1 MTGRASPYPGA
12 ERFLP
17 ERRTLAALRKAS
29 AGCRG
34 CPLYSGTTQTVFGA
48 GPRSA
53 RLMLV
58 GEQPGDAE
66 DRAGK
71 PFVGPAG
78 RLLNEALLA
87 AGLDPIEA
95 YITNVVKHFKFITR
109 GGRRFHKTPTRAEV
123 EACRAWIESELATVR
138 PQVLV
143 CLGATAAQALL
154 GRSVRVTLDRGK
166 DLPTPLAPHAVVT
179 IHPSAVLRQR
189 TSADRRRELKRLTAD
204 LAMAARLSADDPR
217 SARPVIS
224 AAGSAR
230 EPR

>member
-1 MTGRASPYPGA
+1 MTRRATPYPGA

-17 ERRTLAALRKAS
+17 ERRTLPALRA
-29 AGCRG
+29 AAAVCRG
-34 CPLYSGTTQTVFGA
+34 CPLFRDATQTVFGA
-48 GPRSA
+48 GRRSA
-53 RLMLV
+53 RIMLV

-78 RLLNEALLA
+78 RLLDEAMA
-87 AGLDPIEA
+87 GAGLDPLEV

-109 GGRRFHKTPTRAEV
+109 GGRRFHKTPARAEV
-123 EACRAWIESELATVR
+123 LACRAWIESELAVVQPR
-138 PQVLV
+138 VLV
-143 CLGATAAQALL
+143 CLGATAAQSLL
-154 GRSVRVTLDRGK
+154 GRAVRVTVDRGK
-166 DLPTPLAPHAVVT
+166 DLPSPLAPHAVVT

-204 LAMAARLSADDPR
+204 LKLAASLSLGTA
-217 SARPVIS
+217 ATS

-230 EPR
+230 GPG

>member
-1 MTGRASPYPGA
+1 MTARATPYPGA

-17 ERRTLAALRKAS
+17 ERRTLPALREAA

-34 CPLYSGTTQTVFGA
+34 CPLYRDATQTVFGA
-48 GPRSA
+48 GRRSA

-58 GEQPGDAE
+58 GEQPGEAE

-78 RLLNEALLA
+78 RLLDEAMA
-87 AGLDPIEA
+87 DAGLDSLEV

-123 EACRAWIESELATVR
+123 QACRAWIESELDVVR

-143 CLGATAAQALL
+143 CLGATAAQSLL
-154 GRSVRVTLDRGK
+154 GRAVRVTVDRGK

-204 LAMAARLSADDPR
+204 LKLAASLSRTPWA
-217 SARPVIS
+217 IS

-230 EPR
+230 GPG

>member
-1 MTGRASPYPGA
+1 MTTRPTPYPGA
-12 ERFLP
+12 ARFLP
-17 ERRTLAALRKAS
+17 ERRTLPALREAA

-34 CPLYSGTTQTVFGA
+34 CPLYRDATQTVFGA
-48 GPRSA
+48 GRPSA

-78 RLLNEALLA
+78 RLLDEAMA
-87 AGLDPIEA
+87 GAGLDSLEV
-95 YITNVVKHFKFITR
+95 YITNVVKHFKFMTR
-109 GGRRFHKTPTRAEV
+109 GGRHFHKTPTRAEV
-123 EACRAWIESELATVR
+123 QACRAWIESELEAVR

-143 CLGATAAQALL
+143 CLGATAARSLL
-154 GRSVRVTLDRGK
+154 GPGVRVTVDRGK

-189 TSADRRRELKRLTAD
+189 TSADRRRELERLTAD
-204 LAMAARLSADDPR
+204 LEL
-217 SARPVIS
+217 
-224 AAGSAR
+224 AAGLSR
-230 EPR
+230 

>member
-1 MTGRASPYPGA
+1 MTARATPYPGG

-17 ERRTLAALRKAS
+17 ERRTLPALREAA

-34 CPLYSGTTQTVFGA
+34 CPLYRDATQTVFGA
-48 GPRSA
+48 GRRSA

-78 RLLNEALLA
+78 RLLGQAMAE
-87 AGLDPIEA
+87 AGLDPLEV

-123 EACRAWIESELATVR
+123 DACRAWIDSELAVVR

-143 CLGATAAQALL
+143 CLGATAARSLL
-154 GRSVRVTLDRGK
+154 GRTVRVTVDRGK
-166 DLPTPLAPHAVVT
+166 DLPTPLSPHAVVT

-204 LAMAARLSADDPR
+204 LKLAASLSRKPA
-217 SARPVIS
+217 AIS

-230 EPR
+230 GPG

>member
-1 MTGRASPYPGA
+1 MTARPTPYPGA

-17 ERRTLAALRKAS
+17 ERRTLPALREAA

-34 CPLYSGTTQTVFGA
+34 CPLYRDATQTVFGEGRRA
-48 GPRSA
+48 A
-53 RLMLV
+53 RVMLV

-78 RLLNEALLA
+78 RLLDEAMA
-87 AGLDPIEA
+87 GAGLDPLEV

-123 EACRAWIESELATVR
+123 EACRAWIESELAVVR
-138 PQVLV
+138 PEVLV
-143 CLGATAAQALL
+143 CLGATAAQSLL
-154 GRSVRVTLDRGK
+154 GRSVRVTVDRGK

-204 LAMAARLSADDPR
+204 LTLAASL
-217 SARPVIS
+217 
-224 AAGSAR
+224 
-230 EPR
+230 

>member
-1 MTGRASPYPGA
+1 MSARPTAYPGA

-17 ERRTLAALRKAS
+17 GRLTLPALRAAA

-34 CPLYSGTTQTVFGA
+34 CPLYRDATQTVFGA
-48 GPRSA
+48 GRRSA

-66 DRAGK
+66 DRAGQ

-78 RLLNEALLA
+78 RLLDEAMA
-87 AGLDPIEA
+87 GAGLDPLEV
-95 YITNVVKHFKFITR
+95 YITYVVKHFKFITR

-123 EACRAWIESELATVR
+123 EACRAWIESELGAVR

-154 GRSVRVTLDRGK
+154 GRSIRVTLDRGK

-204 LAMAARLSADDPR
+204 LAVAARLSA
-217 SARPVIS
+217 
-224 AAGSAR
+224 G
-230 EPR
+230 

>member
-1 MTGRASPYPGA
+1 MTARATPYPGA

-17 ERRTLAALRKAS
+17 ERRTLPALRAAA

-34 CPLYSGTTQTVFGA
+34 CPLFRDATQTVFGA
-48 GPRSA
+48 GRRSA
-53 RLMLV
+53 RIMLV

-66 DRAGK
+66 DQAGK

-78 RLLNEALLA
+78 RLLDEAMA
-87 AGLDPIEA
+87 GAGLDPLEV

-123 EACRAWIESELATVR
+123 EACRAWIESELGAVR

-143 CLGATAAQALL
+143 CLGATAAQSLL
-154 GRSVRVTLDRGK
+154 GRSVRVTVDRGK

-189 TSADRRRELKRLTAD
+189 TSADRGRELKRLTAD
-204 LAMAARLSADDPR
+204 LKLAASLSRKPAT
-217 SARPVIS
+217 IS

-230 EPR
+230 GPE

>member
-1 MTGRASPYPGA
+1 MTARATPYPGA

-17 ERRTLAALRKAS
+17 ERRTLPALREAA

-34 CPLYSGTTQTVFGA
+34 CPLYRDATQTVFGA
-48 GPRSA
+48 GRRSA

-58 GEQPGDAE
+58 GEQPGEAE

-78 RLLNEALLA
+78 RLLDEAMA
-87 AGLDPIEA
+87 DAGLDSLEV

-123 EACRAWIESELATVR
+123 QACRAWIERELDAVR

-143 CLGATAAQALL
+143 CLGATAAQSLL
-154 GRSVRVTLDRGK
+154 GRAVRVTVDRGK

-189 TSADRRRELKRLTAD
+189 TSADRRRELKRLTDD
-204 LAMAARLSADDPR
+204 LKLAASLSRTPR
-217 SARPVIS
+217 AIS

-230 EPR
+230 GPG

>member
-1 MTGRASPYPGA
+1 MPARLATYVGA
-12 ERFLP
+12 ERYLP
-17 ERRTLAALRKAS
+17 PRLSLPALRKAA

-34 CPLYSGTTQTVFGA
+34 CPLYRDATQTVFGA

-66 DRAGK
+66 DRAGR

-78 RLLNEALLA
+78 RLLDEALEG
-87 AGLDPIEA
+87 AGLDPLEI
-95 YITNVVKHFKFITR
+95 YITNIVKHFKYITR

-123 EACRAWIESELATVR
+123 KACRAWIDSEIAVVQ

-154 GRSVRVTLDRGK
+154 GSGIRVTVDRGR

-179 IHPSAVLRQR
+179 IHPSAVLRQPAA
-189 TSADRRRELKRLTAD
+189 ADRRRELQRLTAD
-204 LAMAARLSADDPR
+204 LKLAGTLLSNA
-217 SARPVIS
+217 
-224 AAGSAR
+224 
-230 EPR
+230 

>member
-1 MTGRASPYPGA
+1 MTARATPYPGA

-17 ERRTLAALRKAS
+17 ERRTLPALREAA

-34 CPLYSGTTQTVFGA
+34 CPLYRDATQTVFGA
-48 GPRSA
+48 GRRSA

-58 GEQPGDAE
+58 GEQPGEAE

-78 RLLNEALLA
+78 RLLDEAMA
-87 AGLDPIEA
+87 DAGLDSLEV
-95 YITNVVKHFKFITR
+95 YITNLVKHFKFITR

-123 EACRAWIESELATVR
+123 QACRAWIERELDAVR

-143 CLGATAAQALL
+143 CLGATAAQSLL
-154 GRSVRVTLDRGK
+154 GRAVRVTVDRGK

-179 IHPSAVLRQR
+179 IHPPAVLRQR

-204 LAMAARLSADDPR
+204 LKLAASLSRTPR
-217 SARPVIS
+217 AIS

-230 EPR
+230 GPG

>member
-1 MTGRASPYPGA
+1 MTARPPPYPGA

-17 ERRTLAALRKAS
+17 ERRTLPALRDAA

-34 CPLYSGTTQTVFGA
+34 CPLYRDATRTVFGA
-48 GPRSA
+48 GRRSA

-78 RLLNEALLA
+78 RLLDQAMAE
-87 AGLDPIEA
+87 AGLDSLEV

-123 EACRAWIESELATVR
+123 QACRAWIESELEAVR
-138 PQVLV
+138 PRVLV
-143 CLGATAAQALL
+143 CLGATAAQSLL
-154 GRSVRVTLDRGK
+154 GRTVRVTVDRGK

-189 TSADRRRELKRLTAD
+189 ASADRRRELQRLTAD
-204 LAMAARLSADDPR
+204 LKLAASLSR
-217 SARPVIS
+217 
-224 AAGSAR
+224 
-230 EPR
+230 